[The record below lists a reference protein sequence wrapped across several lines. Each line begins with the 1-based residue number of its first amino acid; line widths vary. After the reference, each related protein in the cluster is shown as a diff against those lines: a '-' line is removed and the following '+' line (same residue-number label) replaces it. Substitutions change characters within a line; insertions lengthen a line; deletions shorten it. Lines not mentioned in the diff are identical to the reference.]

1 MVKETKKI
9 NKKLLINRNEVEIV
23 TSIYGFGFKRNGF
36 RRGKAPS
43 ILIGYYKGND
53 IIQFIIQM
61 KQEEE
66 NKILMSEKK
75 SMKDFRILN
84 MNQDGNGGFVMEC
97 EIDYIEEEDMS
108 SNKENLEDSSSK
120 EDSNKAEDSSS
131 KEEMEVKKKEESEK
145 EESSDKETK
154 ESSFK
159 SKGKDKRK

>member
-75 SMKDFRILN
+75 SMKDFRVLN

-108 SNKENLEDSSSK
+108 SSK
-120 EDSNKAEDSSS
+120 EDSNKVEDSSS
-131 KEEMEVKKKEESEK
+131 KDEMEVKKKEESEK
-145 EESSDKETK
+145 EESSDKEIK